1 MINETEKLE
10 FKSIATSQIYKEVI
24 AFANTEGGTLLI
36 GINDDGEPNELLNVD
51 DVYTRVTNGIRDAIT
66 PDVTVFTKY
75 QLENNNTIRIEVLE
89 GGNKP
94 YYLESK
100 GLKPA
105 GVYVRQGTSSVQA
118 SPEQIKQLIKET
130 DGDTF
135 ESLRSINQD
144 LSFVYCSVFFHKHQ
158 IAFDDEKFNVLG
170 IRKRGSELYTNL
182 GYLLSDQCQHTI
194 KVAVF
199 DDDSNTI
206 FKDRQEFSGSI
217 LQQIDDAFKYI
228 QLSNNTRSVIDD
240 IVRKD
245 YPDYPKEALREA
257 LINAVMHRDYSF
269 SGSILVNINSQ
280 FIEFISIGGLMPGIS
295 KEDIILGVSQLRNQ
309 KLTEVFL
316 RLNIIEAYGT
326 GLKRIFNLYKDYS
339 ESPRIDVGPNSFR
352 IRIPNMNKISTIPR
366 LSDTNLRLTNQEIV
380 ILDYL
385 THHGEITEEVIQ
397 DLLNVKRSRTLEII
411 RMMSQKGLL
420 KVIGR
425 GENKII
431 LCNCEVQE

>member
-1 MINETEKLE
+1 MIYETEKLE
-10 FKSIATSQIYKEVI
+10 FKSIATNEIYKEVI
-24 AFANTEGGTLLI
+24 AFANTEGGILLI
-36 GINDDGEPNELLNVD
+36 GINDDGEPSELLDVD
-51 DVYTRVTNGIRDAIT
+51 DVYTRVTNGIRDTIA

-75 QLENNNTIRIEVLE
+75 KLEKNNAIRIEVLE

-94 YYLESK
+94 YYLKAK

-118 SPEQIKQLIKET
+118 SPEQIRQLIKET
-130 DGDTF
+130 DGDVF
-135 ESLRSINQD
+135 ESFRSLNQD
-144 LSFVYCSVFFHKHQ
+144 LNFEQCKSIFKRHS
-158 IAFDDEKFNVLG
+158 IDFDEEKFNVLG
-170 IRKRGSELYTNL
+170 IKKHSSGLYTNL
-182 GYLLSDQCQHTI
+182 GSLLSDECQHTI

-199 DDDSNTI
+199 DDVENTI

-217 LQQIDDAFKYI
+217 LRQIDDAFKYI

-257 LINAVMHRDYSF
+257 LINAVMHRDYNF

-280 FIEFISIGGLMPGIS
+280 FIEFISIGGLMPGIN

-309 KLTEVFL
+309 KLTEIFL

-326 GLKRIFNLYKDYS
+326 GLKRIFNLYKDQP
-339 ESPRIDVGPNSFR
+339 ELPRIDVGPNSFR
-352 IRIPNMNKISTIPR
+352 IRIPNMNKMSTDLKPPN
-366 LSDTNLRLTNQEIV
+366 TNLKLTNQENI
-380 ILDYL
+380 ILEYL
-385 THHGEITEEVIQ
+385 THHGEITEEIIK
-397 DLLNVKRSRTLEII
+397 DLLNVKRSRMSAIVK
-411 RMMSQKGLL
+411 MMSQKGLL
-420 KVIGR
+420 KVVGR

-431 LCNCEVQE
+431 LCNCEVQK